1 MELDMDDLDA
11 PAIQALAN
19 ELGLIKGD
27 GTLESLLGPA
37 AYAEA
42 LKFANETDIPLQI
55 LHHAEPWYAAITVEQ
70 LMLARLGFDSAFG
83 IETHLANRAIEDHK
97 EILGL
102 ETIDDQLTMLDNL
115 SADAQRSLF
124 LQSLGES
131 RDMSRIMDG
140 LVRAWRHGDVAF
152 LEDNLLDEM
161 RQYPE
166 LYQAL
171 VVNRNQAWVAQIN
184 RMLTHADDYLI
195 IVGALHL
202 IGDDGVPAVL
212 QKLGRK
218 PVQMTQ
224 TADR

>member
-1 MELDMDDLDA
+1 
-11 PAIQALAN
+11 
-19 ELGLIKGD
+19 
-27 GTLESLLGPA
+27 
-37 AYAEA
+37 
-42 LKFANETDIPLQI
+42 
-55 LHHAEPWYAAITVEQ
+55 
-70 LMLARLGFDSAFG
+70 MLARLGFDSAFG

-131 RDMSRIMDG
+131 RDRSRIMDG
-140 LVRAWRHGDVAF
+140 LVQAWRHGDVAF

-166 LYQAL
+166 LYREL
-171 VVNRNQAWVAQIN
+171 VVNRNQAWVAEIN
-184 RMLTHADDYLI
+184 RLLTHTDDYLI

-218 PVQMTQ
+218 SVQMTQ
-224 TADR
+224 TEDH